1 MKKYLRLIG
10 VLMKLSLMS
19 QLEYRVNFI
28 AGVAVELGW
37 MLVKLLYVAV
47 VYRIEIGRAS
57 CRERV

>member
-28 AGVAVELGW
+28 AGVAVEWVGCWLSFC
-37 MLVKLLYVAV
+37 MLQ
-47 VYRIEIGRAS
+47 
-57 CRERV
+57 